1 MSFLATV
8 AESVTPAS
16 PGVMETMLGVME
28 SVVEFSM
35 TCFNTITTN
44 PILAFIFAGSLVGVG
59 IGVFQQFKGA
69 AR

>member
-1 MSFLATV
+1 MSEMLTV
-8 AESVTPAS
+8 
-16 PGVMETMLGVME
+16 MN

-59 IGVFQQFKGA
+59 ISVFQQFKGA

>member
-35 TCFNTITTN
+35 KCFTTITAN
-44 PILAFIFAGSLVGVG
+44 PILAFIFAGSMVGVG